1 MNIDFA
7 ALFESFPPE
16 ISVLLISMIPIA
28 EMRASIPIALSVYNL
43 PLPSALFF
51 SIIGNI
57 VPVIIILIGID
68 KIYQFLSK
76 RSKLCKNF
84 FEWFFART
92 RDKFAKKY
100 SRYGEIALI
109 LFVAIPLPFTGAWTG
124 SVAAF
129 LYGIPFKKSFMLIVS
144 GMLLSSLI
152 ISLLSLGIISIIYF

>member
-1 MNIDFA
+1 MNIDFV
-7 ALFESFPPE
+7 ALFKSLPPE
-16 ISVLLISMIPIA
+16 ISVLLISMIPIT

-57 VPVIIILIGID
+57 IPVIIILIGID
-68 KIYQFLSK
+68 KIYQFSSK
-76 RSKLCKNF
+76 KSALCKKF

-92 RDKFAKKY
+92 RNKFEGKY

-129 LYGIPFKKSFMLIVS
+129 LYGIPFKKAFLLIIS
-144 GMLLSSLI
+144 GMLLSAI
-152 ISLLSLGIISIIYF
+152 IVSLLSLGIISIV

>member
-1 MNIDFA
+1 MNIDFV
-7 ALFESFPPE
+7 ALFKSLPPE
-16 ISVLLISMIPIA
+16 ISVLLISMIPIT

-68 KIYQFLSK
+68 KIYKFFSRK
-76 RSKLCKNF
+76 SKLCKKF
-84 FEWFFART
+84 FEWFFSRT
-92 RDKFAKKY
+92 RDRFAGKY
-100 SRYGEIALI
+100 SRYGEVALI

-129 LYGIPFKKSFMLIVS
+129 LYGIPPKRAFLLIFG
-144 GMLLSSLI
+144 GMLLSAI
-152 ISLLSLGIISIIYF
+152 VVSLLSLGIISII